1 MKTTNTPDTRPTF
14 WRAYTMLLKHP
25 LYLGQF

>member
-1 MKTTNTPDTRPTF
+1 MNTNISTRTKPSF
-14 WRAYTMLLKHP
+14 WHAYRDLLKHP